1 MTSSL
6 KTNRFG
12 DINMKIVITIANFC
26 DDALNYL
33 KDKGFDVHHYSGP
46 SLGAGVADDTLFEVV
61 KDADVIIAGTETYRP
76 SLLARLPK
84 LKLISRNGIGY
95 DAIDQEGL
103 KTNGI
108 GLTRTRGFVEGAVAE
123 QIMAY
128 ILYFARRIDQQNALM
143 HAHQWKSKLEPGA
156 KNHTLGLVGFGGI
169 GTETAKRAVPFG
181 MKVLYYCRH
190 PNPQEPTCGAE
201 YAELD
206 ELLAQSDY
214 VAACVPLT
222 DETYHFFDAKKIAKM
237 KKGACLINIARGPVV
252 DEHALADSLKS
263 GHLSS
268 CAVDVYPKEPCTDSP
283 LADCPTAVLT
293 PHTASSTVENMR
305 EMNFA
310 AADNVINYL
319 NGALD
324 PKYLV
329 VQGSRA

>member
-1 MTSSL
+1 
-6 KTNRFG
+6 
-12 DINMKIVITIANFC
+12 
-26 DDALNYL
+26 
-33 KDKGFDVHHYSGP
+33 
-46 SLGAGVADDTLFEVV
+46 
-61 KDADVIIAGTETYRP
+61 
-76 SLLARLPK
+76 
-84 LKLISRNGIGY
+84 
-95 DAIDQEGL
+95 
-103 KTNGI
+103 
-108 GLTRTRGFVEGAVAE
+108 
-123 QIMAY
+123 
-128 ILYFARRIDQQNALM
+128 
-143 HAHQWKSKLEPGA
+143 
-156 KNHTLGLVGFGGI
+156 
-169 GTETAKRAVPFG
+169 
-181 MKVLYYCRH
+181 
-190 PNPQEPTCGAE
+190 
-201 YAELD
+201 
-206 ELLAQSDY
+206 
-214 VAACVPLT
+214 
-222 DETYHFFDAKKIAKM
+222 M